1 MAGRDIGLEV
11 EGIVRIALSEDLGTE
26 GDVTTRAVL
35 EEGVV
40 GRGTVVAK
48 EDCIVAGQPVAQTV
62 FNVSGGKASY
72 TPFVDDGEKASDGM
86 ALGAAEGDLAS
97 ILSCERTMLNF
108 LSHMSGIAT
117 LTSRFARLAAQ
128 YGVEVMDTRKTTPGL
143 RLLEKYA
150 VAMGGG
156 KNHRFGLFDGVIIKD
171 NHIAAV
177 GGIDIAIRKA
187 RDFLGA
193 KFPIEVEAST
203 LSEVQIALENGA
215 DIIMLDNMNPG
226 EVKEAVRFIGKKA
239 RVEVSG
245 GVNLENFSSYLN
257 LGIDAISLGL
267 LTHSA
272 PAVDISL
279 DFSS

>member
-1 MAGRDIGLEV
+1 MVRDIRLEA
-11 EGIVRIALSEDLGTE
+11 EEIVRIALLEDLGTE

-35 EEGVV
+35 EEGAT
-40 GRGTVVAK
+40 GKGTVVAR
-48 EDCIVAGQPVAQTV
+48 EDCTVAGQPVAQAV
-62 FNVSGGKASY
+62 FSVSGGKASY
-72 TPFVDDGEKASDGM
+72 TPFVNDGEKAAAGT
-86 ALGAAEGDLAS
+86 ALGVVEGDLAS

-117 LTSRFARLAAQ
+117 LTSKFARLAAR

-150 VAMGGG
+150 VAIAGG

-177 GGIDIAIRKA
+177 GGIDIAIRRA
-187 RDFLGA
+187 RDFLGTR
-193 KFPIEVEAST
+193 FPIEVEAST
-203 LSEVQIALENGA
+203 LSEVRVALENGA
-215 DIIMLDNMNPG
+215 DIIMLDNMNPS
-226 EVKEAVRFIGKKA
+226 EVEKAVQFIGKRA

-245 GVNLENFSSYLN
+245 GVNLENFSSYLG

-279 DFSS
+279 DIFF